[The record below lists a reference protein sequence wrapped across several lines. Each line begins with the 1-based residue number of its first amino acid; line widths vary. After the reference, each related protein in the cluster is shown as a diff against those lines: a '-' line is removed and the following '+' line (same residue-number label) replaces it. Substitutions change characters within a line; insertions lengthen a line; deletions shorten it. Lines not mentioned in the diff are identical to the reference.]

1 MKRFY
6 FLLSALFMLLS
17 SPSFGQITIT
27 RASAFP
33 PGTSIIGQSRTV
45 QTFESRTDTAGI
57 RALINR
63 SGANQTWD
71 LRAGG
76 RVFVST
82 PPVNL
87 RYFAP
92 SSFSG
97 ATVSGANLA
106 IRTSF
111 VGSDTATVLFANLT
125 DSEFQNIS
133 VGSALVRTNAFLG
146 MTFTNTPPIPTFRF
160 PLTSTSTWS
169 GSSQNSVQVPGS
181 GPLVT
186 NVNYTYTV
194 DGWGTLIT
202 PANPAGVQVLRLRS
216 TVVGN
221 VVGLP
226 LPPTTSAVYT
236 FFDANANAF
245 AVINDAPVLPIGI
258 PGVASGMSVSYST
271 FTPLAV
277 RELGGEKPTTFTLEQ
292 NYPNPFNPS
301 TLIRYS
307 LPSTEQVSLKVF
319 DMLGR
324 EVTVLVNAR
333 QAAGRYEVSFNAM
346 NLPSGLYFYRLQ
358 AGSYSE
364 TRKMM
369 LIR

>member
-27 RASAFP
+27 RANAFP

-63 SGANQTWD
+63 SGPNQTWD

-82 PPVNL
+82 PPVSR

-92 SSFSG
+92 SSISG

-125 DSEFQNIS
+125 DSEFQTVS
-133 VGSALVRTNAFLG
+133 VGSVLTRTNAFLG
-146 MTFTNTPPIPTFRF
+146 TTQTYTPPITTLRF
-160 PLTSTSTWS
+160 PLTSVNIWSATSQ
-169 GSSQNSVQVPGS
+169 SSAQVPGF
-181 GPLVT
+181 GALVA
-186 NVNYTYTV
+186 NLNYTYAV

-202 PANPAGVQVLRLRS
+202 PANPSGVPVLRLRS
-216 TVVGN
+216 TFVATVTGF
-221 VVGLP
+221 P
-226 LPPTTSAVYT
+226 LPPSTTVTYL
-236 FFDANANAF
+236 FLDANANAL
-245 AVINDAPVLPIGI
+245 ATIQDAPTLPVGI

-271 FTPLAV
+271 FTPLSV
-277 RELGGEKPTTFTLEQ
+277 HELGGEKPAAFALEQ

-324 EVTVLVNAR
+324 EVAVLVNAR

>member
-27 RASAFP
+27 RANAFP

-82 PPVNL
+82 PPVSR

-92 SSFSG
+92 SSISG
-97 ATVSGANLA
+97 VTVSGANLA

-111 VGSDTATVLFANLT
+111 AGSDTATVLFANLT
-125 DSEFQNIS
+125 DSELQTIS
-133 VGSALVRTNAFLG
+133 AGSVLTRTNAFLG
-146 MTFTNTPPIPTFRF
+146 TTQTYTPPIPTLRF
-160 PLTSTSTWS
+160 PLTSTSTWN
-169 GSSQNSVQVPGS
+169 GSTQLSTQVPGF
-181 GPLVT
+181 GALVT
-186 NVNYTYTV
+186 NLNYTYAV

-202 PANPAGVQVLRLRS
+202 PANPNGVPVLRLRS
-216 TVVGN
+216 TFVLTVTGF
-221 VVGLP
+221 P
-226 LPPTTSAVYT
+226 LPPTTAVTYL
-236 FFDANANAF
+236 FLDANANAL
-245 AVINDAPVLPIGI
+245 ATIQDAPTLSAGI
-258 PGVASGMSVSYST
+258 PDVASGMSVSYST
-271 FTPLAV
+271 FTPLSV
-277 RELGGEKPTTFTLEQ
+277 RELGGEKPAAFALEQ

-324 EVTVLVNAR
+324 EVAVLVNAR